1 MKEDR
6 PYTLEDAIKEERG
19 LVNVNKSLYEVCTLK
34 EKNKHFLREADKHE
48 QKARWLEELQE
59 LRAKKDA
66 SASENRCEGC
76 KAYDTAWQE
85 CHALKCWRDDLK

>member
-6 PYTLEDAIKEERG
+6 PYTLEDAIKEERR

-34 EKNKHFLREADKHE
+34 EKNKHFLREAEKHR
-48 QKARWLEELQE
+48 QKAEWLEELQE
-59 LRAKKDA
+59 LREKQSAKTSNK
-66 SASENRCEGC
+66 CEGC
-76 KAYDTAWQE
+76 KAWDDTWNE